1 MSCLILCFFYSF
13 TDCSDLT
20 VMELSHYLVYILL
33 SLVKTTSSF
42 PSENRDFLGA
52 SDDNTDDDTIVIN
65 IAEDSDTTDDL
76 AKKVLSAVSA
86 LDNRTNRVPNQQRGK
101 LYRAGRVR
109 RKTVGK
115 NERVQMIFGKDE
127 RVNLSSSREAQIYP
141 YYTAVML
148 SSGCTGTLIGPQ
160 HVLTAAHCVHN
171 GKKRLKKAKHLQV
184 GKCLLLCHEVVLLSV
199 IRFRGDTTRL
209 TN

>member
-1 MSCLILCFFYSF
+1 M
-13 TDCSDLT
+13 
-20 VMELSHYLVYILL
+20 YILL

-52 SDDNTDDDTIVIN
+52 PDDNTDDDTFVIN
-65 IAEDSDTTDDL
+65 IAEDSDTADDL
-76 AKKVLSAVSA
+76 AKRVLSALSA
-86 LDNRTNRVPNQQRGK
+86 LNNRANRVPNQQRGK

-109 RKTVGK
+109 RKTLGK

-199 IRFRGDTTRL
+199 IRFRGDTIRL

>member
-1 MSCLILCFFYSF
+1 MCFFYLF

-76 AKKVLSAVSA
+76 AKRVLSAVSA

>member
-1 MSCLILCFFYSF
+1 MFKFVLFLPMYRLLRLI
-13 TDCSDLT
+13 

-52 SDDNTDDDTIVIN
+52 SDNNTDDDTFVIN
-65 IAEDSDTTDDL
+65 IAEDSDTADDL
-76 AKKVLSAVSA
+76 AKRVLSAVSA
-86 LDNRTNRVPNQQRGK
+86 LNNLANRVPNQQRGK
-101 LYRAGRVR
+101 LYRAERVR
-109 RKTVGK
+109 RKTLGK

-199 IRFRGDTTRL
+199 IRFRGDTIRL

>member
-1 MSCLILCFFYSF
+1 
-13 TDCSDLT
+13 
-20 VMELSHYLVYILL
+20 MELSHYLVYILL
-33 SLVKTTSSF
+33 SMVKTTSSF
-42 PSENRDFLGA
+42 PSENRDFSLGA
-52 SDDNTDDDTIVIN
+52 SDYNTDDDTFVIN
-65 IAEDSDTTDDL
+65 IAEDSDTADDL
-76 AKKVLSAVSA
+76 AKRVLSALSA
-86 LDNRTNRVPNQQRGK
+86 LNNRANRVLNQQRGK

-109 RKTVGK
+109 RKTSGK

-199 IRFRGDTTRL
+199 IRFRGDTIRL

>member
-1 MSCLILCFFYSF
+1 MFNFVLFYPF
-13 TDCSDLT
+13 TDCSDLI

-42 PSENRDFLGA
+42 PSENRDFVGA
-52 SDDNTDDDTIVIN
+52 SDDNTDDDTFVIN
-65 IAEDSDTTDDL
+65 IAEDSDTADDL
-76 AKKVLSAVSA
+76 AKRVLSAVSA
-86 LDNRTNRVPNQQRGK
+86 LNNRANRVPNQQRGK

-109 RKTVGK
+109 RKTLGK

-171 GKKRLKKAKHLQV
+171 GQKRLKKAKHLQV

-199 IRFRGDTTRL
+199 IRFRGDTIRL

>member
-1 MSCLILCFFYSF
+1 
-13 TDCSDLT
+13 
-20 VMELSHYLVYILL
+20 MELSHYLVYILL

-42 PSENRDFLGA
+42 PRENRDFLGA
-52 SDDNTDDDTIVIN
+52 SDDNTDDDTFVIN
-65 IAEDSDTTDDL
+65 IAEDSDTADDL
-76 AKKVLSAVSA
+76 AKKVLSAVPA
-86 LDNRTNRVPNQQRGK
+86 LNNANRVPNQQRGK

-109 RKTVGK
+109 RKTLGK

-171 GKKRLKKAKHLQV
+171 GKRRLKKAKHLQV
-184 GKCLLLCHEVVLLSV
+184 GKCLLLCHQVVLLSV
-199 IRFRGDTTRL
+199 IRFRGDTIRL

>member
-1 MSCLILCFFYSF
+1 MSCLILYFFYPC
-13 TDCSDLT
+13 TDSSDLI

-52 SDDNTDDDTIVIN
+52 SDDNTDDDTFVIN
-65 IAEDSDTTDDL
+65 IAEDSDTADDL
-76 AKKVLSAVSA
+76 AKKVLSAVPA
-86 LDNRTNRVPNQQRGK
+86 LNNANRVPNQQRGK

-109 RKTVGK
+109 RKTLGK

-199 IRFRGDTTRL
+199 IRFRGDTIRL

>member
-76 AKKVLSAVSA
+76 AKRVLSAVSA